1 MEIGWKILWGLI
13 GISLLISIHEFGH
26 YWVARKLGFKVL
38 RFSIGLGKPVWK
50 RIGKAPD
57 NVEFVVGA
65 IPLGGYVRMLDERD
79 GAVAP
84 EDLPRSFTRRPPW
97 ARILV
102 LLAGPAANVLF
113 AIAVLWGMLWS
124 EGELSVK
131 PVVGDV
137 IAGSIADE
145 AGLRSKDVIVNMNGR
160 DIDDRTDA
168 FMRLMSAVSDDGV
181 LNLRVRGANG
191 AERDVRLAVTDED
204 KRFEMTKPGKLPGS
218 LGFDFWRPAAT
229 TLVYSVVK
237 GGPADIAGIKP
248 GDTIVGL
255 DGDPVRTWDELTSY
269 VRARP
274 GQEILL
280 RIRRGTEEF
289 STRVTTDR
297 VTEQGKDIGMLRIG
311 RAESDEPYIPA
322 EYKTRVDLGPFS
334 ALTASVA
341 KAWDM
346 TAAQATFFW
355 RMITRKVSTDNL
367 TSVITIAD
375 FAGRAASAGP
385 GYYLQI
391 LVLLSLSIGF
401 LNLLPIPILDGGQI
415 VFQAAE
421 WIRGRPLS
429 ERVYLLGQQAG
440 LVAIALLMG
449 VALFNDLIT
458 YLFPGAGK

>member
-1 MEIGWKILWGLI
+1 MDIGWKILWGLI

-38 RFSIGLGKPVWK
+38 RFSIGLGKPIWK
-50 RIGKAPD
+50 RVGKAPD
-57 NVEFVVGA
+57 HVEFVIGA

-79 GAVAP
+79 GTVPP

-102 LLAGPAANVLF
+102 LLAGPAANLIF
-113 AIAVLWGMLWS
+113 AVAVLWGMLWVQ
-124 EGELSVK
+124 GELSVK

-137 IAGSIADE
+137 TIGSLADK

-160 DIDDRTDA
+160 QIDDRSDA

-181 LNLRVRGANG
+181 VNLRVRGENG
-191 AERDVRLAVTDED
+191 AERDVTLAVADED
-204 KRFEMTKPGKLPGS
+204 QRFEMTKPGRLPRS
-218 LGFDFWRPAAT
+218 LGFDFWRPVIP
-229 TLVYSVVK
+229 TLVYSVVQ
-237 GGPADIAGIKP
+237 GGPADLAGIVP
-248 GDTIVGL
+248 GDVIVAL
-255 DGDPVRTWDELTSY
+255 DGAPMRTWDEMVGY

-274 GQEILL
+274 GQELL
-280 RIRRGTEEF
+280 VRVRRDSEEF
-289 STRVTTDR
+289 SKRITTERATD
-297 VTEQGKDIGMLRIG
+297 QGEEIGMLRIG
-311 RAESDEPYIPA
+311 RADSDESYIPA
-322 EYKTRVDLGPFS
+322 EYKTRVDLGPVS
-334 ALTASVA
+334 ALSASVI

-385 GYYLQI
+385 AVYLQI

-415 VFQAAE
+415 VFQVAE